1 MRGCATV
8 RSAGDAV
15 ANAGVHGWS
24 ARLESRKRKFVTQT
38 DEQSVSTTASIAL
51 SSAVR
56 RGPQRR
62 NVFSADQGT
71 CLGGDLDVCRTAI
84 DFEGSDTQPVCCRR
98 CYRRGSGFTGCCL
111 KMSLRDPDIFVME
124 RMKQRAPLL
133 GDLTPMSCS
142 LRSRGADW

>member
-38 DEQSVSTTASIAL
+38 DEQSVSTTVSIAL

-98 CYRRGSGFTGCCL
+98 CYSRGSGFTGCCL
-111 KMSLRDPDIFVME
+111 KMSLRDPDIGVRSPNSGARCFI
-124 RMKQRAPLL
+124 LSI
-133 GDLTPMSCS
+133 TNMSCS